1 MHSRGADRLEAV
13 AGLETGQVSR
23 KCSVVSDIRQTAQTA
38 LSRIPILCRLAF
50 VIGSAICR
58 KIGFSYARADF
69 GSILLLRVV
78 LEVRRQR

>member
-1 MHSRGADRLEAV
+1 MHSRGADRPEAV

-23 KCSVVSDIRQTAQTA
+23 KCSVVIDVPQTAQTA

-50 VIGSAICR
+50 LISSAICR

-69 GSILLLRVV
+69 AASGYWIHGAASSGT
-78 LEVRRQR
+78 